1 MNHDAHICAW
11 QTHKHL
17 AHYEWMRSN
26 AKAQRRFY
34 VIRKGLNREMYSNKW
49 STWLRG
55 ESK

>member
-34 VIRKGLNREMYSNKW
+34 VIRKGLNREMYSNRW